1 MPRLNDLVVFLGPSL
16 PRAEATRL
24 VRARLLPP
32 ARQGDVWRALALL
45 PKAIC
50 LIDGLFE
57 STPSV
62 WHREIL
68 DALGSGVA
76 VFGAASL
83 GALRAAEL
91 HRLGMVGVGEI
102 FSAYARGEYLD
113 DSEVALLHAG
123 PEHDYRPLTVPLVNV
138 RHAAKQARAAGTL
151 LPGEARALVECAREI
166 FYQDRTWPRIIDA
179 VTPKWS
185 SATRRRWPNHAR
197 IAFEDLKAQ
206 DARQCL
212 QISSAFVRSGAP
224 APRIDVPPP
233 SSLARRTRLRQSTR
247 FRGPPSAEN
256 LRRLLIASWLRSLGI
271 KPAAEDL
278 RQARSQV
285 RRERVRHPLAAERRA
300 EDLALDALALR
311 LASRLVPDGPT
322 WEEAALRP

>member
-24 VRARLLPP
+24 VRARMLPP
-32 ARQGDVWRALALL
+32 ARQGDVWKALALL

-102 FSAYARGEYLD
+102 FSAYARGEWLD
-113 DSEVALLHAG
+113 DSDVALLHAG
-123 PEHDYRPLTVPLVNV
+123 AEHDYRPLTVALVNV
-138 RHAAKQARAAGTL
+138 RHEANRARAAGAL
-151 LPGEARALVECAREI
+151 SPSEARSLVDCAREI
-166 FYQDRTWPRIIDA
+166 FYQERTWRRIVDA
-179 VTPKWS
+179 VAPKWS
-185 SATRRRWPNHAR
+185 SAARRRWPDHAR
-197 IAFEDLKAQ
+197 SGFEDLKAK
-206 DARQCL
+206 DARLCL
-212 QISSAFVRSGAP
+212 QLSSAFIRSGAP
-224 APRIDVPPP
+224 GPRISLPRP
-233 SSLARRTRLRQSTR
+233 SSLMRRTRLRQSAGR
-247 FRGPPSAEN
+247 SGPPTDDN

-271 KPAAEDL
+271 KPTAADL
-278 RQARSQV
+278 RRARRQV
-285 RRERVRHPLAAERRA
+285 RTEAMRDPLAAERRA

-311 LASRLVPDGPT
+311 LASRLVPDGPSL
-322 WEEAALRP
+322 EEASW

>member
-16 PRAEATRL
+16 PRAEATGL
-24 VRARLLPP
+24 VGARLLPP

-102 FSAYARGEYLD
+102 FAAYARGEWLD
-113 DSEVALLHAG
+113 DSEVALLHADA
-123 PEHDYRPLTVPLVNV
+123 ENDYRPLTVPLVNG
-138 RHAAKQARAAGTL
+138 RHRANRAAALAVLSLVQARAL
-151 LPGEARALVECAREI
+151 
-166 FYQDRTWPRIIDA
+166 
-179 VTPKWS
+179 
-185 SATRRRWPNHAR
+185 
-197 IAFEDLKAQ
+197 
-206 DARQCL
+206 
-212 QISSAFVRSGAP
+212 
-224 APRIDVPPP
+224 
-233 SSLARRTRLRQSTR
+233 
-247 FRGPPSAEN
+247 
-256 LRRLLIASWLRSLGI
+256 
-271 KPAAEDL
+271 
-278 RQARSQV
+278 
-285 RRERVRHPLAAERRA
+285 
-300 EDLALDALALR
+300 
-311 LASRLVPDGPT
+311 
-322 WEEAALRP
+322 